1 MMHPGSALGAKGS
14 YYHLFAGYAL
24 ATLATGVAVVAL
36 AILAYELTGDD
47 AGAVIGTALS
57 IKMLAYVIGAPLLTA
72 WLCRLPRGPL
82 MVTLDLVRAGSLLL
96 LPFVTTAWQIYAL
109 VFLFT
114 LASAGF
120 TPAYQASVAQLL
132 PNREAYSASLARSR
146 VVSELDGALSPLI
159 AAGLL
164 LVLSFKGVFIVAML
178 VLLASAL
185 LIARAG
191 LQSTVVTPDEGGTS
205 QVLKGFRVLLG
216 RRELRML
223 FPLGLA
229 LAAGSAMVMTNTVL
243 FVQGVFDMDSRATAV
258 ALAVFGAGSVVGALL
273 VPALLRRFSE
283 RRLMFFGG
291 AVMVVSL
298 SVGIVAQRYPT
309 LLVMWFAIGLGAAL
323 AQLPAANLIRRI
335 VSPDD
340 YQMVYAAS
348 FALATA
354 AMGVGY
360 AVAGWLGVTI
370 GLTLTFAVLAGV
382 TACAIAIAASM
393 SVGGHGADDVAG
405 SARG

>member
-1 MMHPGSALGAKGS
+1 MMYPGSALGAKGS
-14 YYHLFAGYAL
+14 YYHLFSGYAL

-82 MVTLDLVRAGSLLL
+82 MVTLDVTRAASLLL
-96 LPFVTTAWQIYAL
+96 LPFVTTVWQIYVL
-109 VFLFT
+109 VFVFT
-114 LASAGF
+114 LASAAF

-132 PNREAYSASLARSR
+132 PDREAYSSSLARSR

-159 AAGLL
+159 AASLL

-178 VLLASAL
+178 ALLVSAL
-185 LIARAG
+185 LIVRAG
-191 LQSTVVTPDEGGTS
+191 LQSTPAAPDGGDTP
-205 QVLKGFRVLLG
+205 QVLRGFGILLG
-216 RRELRML
+216 RRELRVL
-223 FPLGLA
+223 FPLGFA

-243 FVQGVFDMDSRATAV
+243 FVQGMFDMDSRATAV
-258 ALAVFGAGSVVGALL
+258 ALAVFGVGSVVGALS
-273 VPALLRRFSE
+273 VPTLLRCFSE
-283 RRLMFFGG
+283 HRLMFFGG

-298 SVGIVAQRYPT
+298 SVGIVAQSYPT
-309 LLVMWFAIGLGAAL
+309 LLVMWFVIGLGAAL

-340 YQMVYAAS
+340 YQMVYAAN
-348 FALATA
+348 FAQATA

-360 AVAGWLGVTI
+360 AVAGWLGATI
-370 GLTLTFAVLAGV
+370 GLAPTFAVLAGA
-382 TACAIAIAASM
+382 TACAIAIAALMYS
-393 SVGGHGADDVAG
+393 GGRDAEDVAG
-405 SARG
+405 RVRG